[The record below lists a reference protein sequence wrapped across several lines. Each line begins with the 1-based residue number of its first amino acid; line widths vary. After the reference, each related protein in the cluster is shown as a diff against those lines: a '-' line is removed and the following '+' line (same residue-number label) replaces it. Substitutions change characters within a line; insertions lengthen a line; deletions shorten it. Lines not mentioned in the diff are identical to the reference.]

1 SQDGGVR
8 TISEG
13 LRKAHNTKNRQAQ
26 LSSKATA
33 RHQDGAATFRLN
45 EATTTAVIRTREVL
59 VVNAL
64 FFHLRRISGRRHV
77 TEASNTLDR
86 QVINTT
92 GNHEVSLAQA
102 QLIMPSSTE
111 TAAVAHAATGCTIWP

>member
-1 SQDGGVR
+1 MQTKHYSQA
-8 TISEG
+8 I
-13 LRKAHNTKNRQAQ
+13 
-26 LSSKATA
+26 A
-33 RHQDGAATFRLN
+33 RHLVVDATCRHN
-45 EATTTAVIRTREVL
+45 EDTTTAVIRTREVL

-64 FFHLRRISGRRHV
+64 FFHHRRISCRSHV

-102 QLIMPSSTE
+102 QLIHALFDSNSRGGTRRHLA
-111 TAAVAHAATGCTIWP
+111 TVLAVATVI